1 MNNAEEYF
9 KSLERAKLRYTY
21 KLSQDQKKAIYN
33 AYLLAGLQLI
43 NKYNKSKEGT
53 ATRAYYR
60 DYIQQI
66 AHDLTNIINDYSY
79 KIAENELKAQ
89 NTFME
94 IAESVAKLDPKGL
107 ETPLKNIIGNSA
119 KENMEIIA
127 KGNIYKDG
135 KGLSER
141 IWGIAIQSSKDIQ
154 GVILAGMAQGMGS
167 VEMSKLLED
176 YVNPSKRKYWDKEK
190 LKEKLGPG
198 YSAWNKNMEYNAY
211 RLAQTTLSH
220 VATLSMKSAKK
231 VNPYMKRIQWH
242 SIHADGRTCQQC
254 IDRDKQIYTVEKL
267 PFDHPNGLCY
277 MTYVMDKSLEDI
289 AKELKGWVNGEPNKT
304 MDKWAKDLVKS
315 DDKLKKVDDVKKALK
330 PSEKKQAKK
339 TSEKTQ
345 EEKPKKEIEFNLDG
359 YDKEA
364 QKLIKDTINEL
375 ASKYNTRLISVSK
388 NPKAPKKP
396 GEKGHVDMAFQM
408 HLNSTKKHVVVHEFA
423 HTLSMTTTEKV
434 GLTNDKQFWKE
445 ISKLFTQ
452 YKKDASKHPKKS
464 MSMYSFEDKDEFMA
478 EGFTLA
484 IMNKINVLGESY
496 GDDVEY
502 PNKVLAIVDK
512 YFKKK
517 DIPTTTT
524 ETKSDFEA
532 VIGDRYNLLT
542 ETANKWIDELSF
554 REKNSIGTYTTSSYE
569 PINNGLRGI
578 IKKTDTWK
586 EKYSNHIERISNA
599 LQKSEAPMDM
609 MVYRGSGSDC
619 LKNMLDIETLDTFK
633 NMSDNTKKVEL
644 LEKNIV
650 GSVLCDEGFMSTS
663 VDKNAAFNYDIKL
676 EIKIEKGTKGG
687 GFIKSLSAYDKEEEY
702 LLDKGTHLLIE
713 GVRPGQRDEVIIEAR
728 VRTE

>member
-1 MNNAEEYF
+1 MG
-9 KSLERAKLRYTY
+9 
-21 KLSQDQKKAIYN
+21 
-33 AYLLAGLQLI
+33 GL
-43 NKYNKSKEGT
+43 T
-53 ATRAYYR
+53 
-60 DYIQQI
+60 
-66 AHDLTNIINDYSY
+66 
-79 KIAENELKAQ
+79 
-89 NTFME
+89 
-94 IAESVAKLDPKGL
+94 PKGL

-119 KENMEIIA
+119 KENMGIIA

-141 IWGIAIQSSKDIQ
+141 IWGVAIQSSKDIQ

-242 SIHADGRTCQQC
+242 SIRADGRTCQQC
-254 IDRDKQIYTVEKL
+254 IDRDKQIYTAEKL

-304 MDKWAKDLVKS
+304 MDKWAKDLVKA

-330 PSEKKQAKK
+330 PSEEKQAKK
-339 TSEKTQ
+339 PSE
-345 EEKPKKEIEFNLDG
+345 EPKKEIEFNLDG
-359 YDKEA
+359 YPEDA
-364 QKLIKDTINEL
+364 QKMIKDTINEL
-375 ASKYNTRLISVSK
+375 ASKYKTRLISVSK

-396 GEKGHVDMAFQM
+396 GEKGHVDVAFQM
-408 HLNSTKKHVVVHEFA
+408 YLNSTQKHVVVHEFA
-423 HTLSMTTTEKV
+423 HTLSMTTTDKL
-434 GLTNDKQFWKE
+434 GLTDDKKFWKE
-445 ISKLFTQ
+445 MTKLFNK
-452 YKKDASKHPKKS
+452 YKKDASKNFKKS
-464 MSMYSFEDKDEFMA
+464 MSMYSFEDVDEFMA
-478 EGFTLA
+478 EGFTKA

-502 PNKVLAIVDK
+502 PNKVLEIVDK
-512 YFKKK
+512 YFKKET
-517 DIPTTTT
+517 PTPI
-524 ETKSDFEA
+524 TKISNPYEE

-542 ETANKWIDELSF
+542 KTANDWIDELTF
-554 REKNSIGTYTTSSYE
+554 REKRAIATYTGSDYSS
-569 PINNGLRGI
+569 INNALRGI
-578 IKKTDTWK
+578 EKKTDSWK
-586 EKYSNHIERISNA
+586 EKYSKCVENISNA

-609 MVYRGSGSDC
+609 LVYRGSGTEC
-619 LKNMLDIETLDTFK
+619 LKNMMDKETYNTLLNTR
-633 NMSDNTKKVEL
+633 DNDKKTEL
-644 LEKNIV
+644 LKKNIV
-650 GSVLCDEGFMSTS
+650 GSILQDEGSMSTT
-663 VDKNAAFNYDIKL
+663 VNKNSAFSGDLRL
-676 EIKIEKGTKGG
+676 EIKIDKGTKGG
-687 GFIKSLSAYDKEEEY
+687 GFVKSISAYTNEEEY

-713 GVRPGQRDEVIIEAR
+713 GVRTGEKGEVIIEAK

>member
-1 MNNAEEYF
+1 MSNAEDYF
-9 KSLERAKLRYTY
+9 KSLEKAKLKYTY
-21 KLSQDQKKAIYN
+21 KLSKDQQKAIYN
-33 AYLLAGLQLI
+33 AYIVAGLNLI
-43 NKYNKSKEGT
+43 KKYNKTKEGT

-66 AHDLTNIINDYSY
+66 AQDLTDIINEYSY
-79 KIAENELKAQ
+79 KAAENELKAQ

-94 IAESVAKLDPKGL
+94 IAESVGGLTPKGL

-119 KENMEIIA
+119 KENMDIIA

-141 IWGIAIQSSKDIQ
+141 IWGVAIQSSKDIQ

-304 MDKWAKDLVKS
+304 MDKWAKDLVKA

-330 PSEKKQAKK
+330 PSEEKQAKK
-339 TSEKTQ
+339 PSE
-345 EEKPKKEIEFNLDG
+345 EPKKEIEFNLDG
-359 YDKEA
+359 YPEDA
-364 QKLIKDTINEL
+364 QKMIKDTINEL
-375 ASKYNTRLISVSK
+375 ASKYKTRLISVSK

-396 GEKGHVDMAFQM
+396 GEKGHVDVAFQM
-408 HLNSTKKHVVVHEFA
+408 YLNSTQKHVVVHEFA
-423 HTLSMTTTEKV
+423 HTLSMTTTDKL
-434 GLTNDKQFWKE
+434 GLTDDKKFWKE
-445 ISKLFTQ
+445 MTKLFNK
-452 YKKDASKHPKKS
+452 YKKDASKNFKKS
-464 MSMYSFEDKDEFMA
+464 MSMYSFEDVDEFMA
-478 EGFTLA
+478 EGFTKA

-502 PNKVLAIVDK
+502 PNKVLEIVDK
-512 YFKKK
+512 YFKKET
-517 DIPTTTT
+517 PTPI
-524 ETKSDFEA
+524 TKISNPYEE

-542 ETANKWIDELSF
+542 KTANDWIDELTF
-554 REKNSIGTYTTSSYE
+554 REKRAIATYTGSDYSS
-569 PINNGLRGI
+569 INNALRGI
-578 IKKTDTWK
+578 EKKTDSWK
-586 EKYSNHIERISNA
+586 EKYSKCVENISNA

-609 MVYRGSGSDC
+609 LVYRGSGTEC
-619 LKNMLDIETLDTFK
+619 LKNMMDKETYNTLLNTR
-633 NMSDNTKKVEL
+633 DNNKKTEL
-644 LEKNIV
+644 LQKNIV
-650 GSVLCDEGFMSTS
+650 GSILQDEGFMSTS
-663 VDKNAAFNYDIKL
+663 VNKNSAFSGDLRL
-676 EIKIEKGTKGG
+676 EIKIDKGTKGG
-687 GFIKSLSAYDKEEEY
+687 GFVKSISAYTNEEEY

-713 GVRPGQRDEVIIEAR
+713 GVRTGEKGEVIIEAK

>member
-1 MNNAEEYF
+1 MSNAEDYF
-9 KSLERAKLRYTY
+9 KSLEKAKLKYTY
-21 KLSQDQKKAIYN
+21 KLSKDQQKAIYN
-33 AYLLAGLQLI
+33 AYLVAGLNLI
-43 NKYNKSKEGT
+43 KKYNKTKEGT
-53 ATRAYYR
+53 TTRAYYR

-66 AHDLTNIINDYSY
+66 AQDLTDIINEYSY
-79 KIAENELKAQ
+79 KAAENELKAQ

-94 IAESVAKLDPKGL
+94 IAESVGGLTPKGL

-119 KENMEIIA
+119 KENMGIIA

-141 IWGIAIQSSKDIQ
+141 IWGVAIQSSKDIQ

-167 VEMSKLLED
+167 VEMSKLLEE
-176 YVNPSKRKYWDKEK
+176 YVNPSKRKYWDKDK
-190 LKEKLGPG
+190 IKEKLGPG

-304 MDKWAKDLVKS
+304 MDKWAKDLVKA

-330 PSEKKQAKK
+330 PSEEKQAKK
-339 TSEKTQ
+339 PSE
-345 EEKPKKEIEFNLDG
+345 EPKKEIEFNLDG
-359 YDKEA
+359 YPEDA
-364 QKLIKDTINEL
+364 QKMIKDTINEL
-375 ASKYNTRLISVSK
+375 ASKYKTRLISVSK

-396 GEKGHVDMAFQM
+396 GEKGHVDVAFQM
-408 HLNSTKKHVVVHEFA
+408 YLNSTQKHVVVHEFA
-423 HTLSMTTTEKV
+423 HTLSMTTTDKL
-434 GLTNDKQFWKE
+434 GLTDDKKFWKE
-445 ISKLFTQ
+445 MTKLFNK
-452 YKKDASKHPKKS
+452 YKKDASKNFKKS
-464 MSMYSFEDKDEFMA
+464 MSMYSFEDVDEFMA
-478 EGFTLA
+478 EGFTKA

-502 PNKVLAIVDK
+502 PNKVLEIVDK
-512 YFKKK
+512 YFKKET
-517 DIPTTTT
+517 PTPI
-524 ETKSDFEA
+524 TKISNPYEE

-542 ETANKWIDELSF
+542 KTANDWIDELTF
-554 REKNSIGTYTTSSYE
+554 REKRAIATYTGSDYSS
-569 PINNGLRGI
+569 INNALRGI
-578 IKKTDTWK
+578 EKKTDSWK
-586 EKYSNHIERISNA
+586 EKYSKCVENISNA

-609 MVYRGSGSDC
+609 LVYRGSGTEC
-619 LKNMLDIETLDTFK
+619 LKNMMDKETYNTLLNTR
-633 NMSDNTKKVEL
+633 DNDKKTEL
-644 LEKNIV
+644 LKKNIV
-650 GSVLCDEGFMSTS
+650 GSILQDEGFMSTS
-663 VDKNAAFNYDIKL
+663 VNKNSAFSGDLRL
-676 EIKIEKGTKGG
+676 EIKIDKGTRGG
-687 GFIKSLSAYDKEEEY
+687 GFVKSISAYTNEEEY

-713 GVRPGQRDEVIIEAR
+713 GVRTGEKGEVIIEAK

>member
-1 MNNAEEYF
+1 MSNAEDYF
-9 KSLERAKLRYTY
+9 KSLEKAKLKYTY
-21 KLSQDQKKAIYN
+21 KLSKDQQKAIYN
-33 AYLLAGLQLI
+33 AYLVAGLNLI
-43 NKYNKSKEGT
+43 KKYNKTKEGT

-66 AHDLTNIINDYSY
+66 AQDLTDIINEYSY
-79 KIAENELKAQ
+79 KAAENELKAQ

-94 IAESVAKLDPKGL
+94 IAESVGGLTPKGL

-119 KENMEIIA
+119 KENMDIIA

-141 IWGIAIQSSKDIQ
+141 IWGVAIQSSKDIQ

-167 VEMSKLLED
+167 VEMSKLLEE

-304 MDKWAKDLVKS
+304 MDKWAKDLVKA

-330 PSEKKQAKK
+330 PSEEKQAKK
-339 TSEKTQ
+339 PSE
-345 EEKPKKEIEFNLDG
+345 EPKKEIEFNLDG
-359 YDKEA
+359 YPEDA
-364 QKLIKDTINEL
+364 QKMIKDTINEL
-375 ASKYNTRLISVSK
+375 ASKYKTRLISVPK
-388 NPKAPKKP
+388 NPKAPKNP
-396 GEKGHVDMAFQM
+396 GEKGHVDVAFQM
-408 HLNSTKKHVVVHEFA
+408 YLNSTQKHVVVHEFA
-423 HTLSMTTTEKV
+423 HTLSMTTTDKL
-434 GLTNDKQFWKE
+434 GLTDDKKFWKE
-445 ISKLFTQ
+445 MTKLFNK
-452 YKKDASKHPKKS
+452 YKKDASKNFKKS
-464 MSMYSFEDKDEFMA
+464 MSMYSFEDVDEFMA
-478 EGFTLA
+478 EGFTKA

-502 PNKVLAIVDK
+502 PNKVLEIVDK
-512 YFKKK
+512 YFKKET
-517 DIPTTTT
+517 PTPI
-524 ETKSDFEA
+524 TKISNPYEE

-542 ETANKWIDELSF
+542 KTANDWIDELTF
-554 REKNSIGTYTTSSYE
+554 REKRAIATYTGSDYSS
-569 PINNGLRGI
+569 INNALRGI
-578 IKKTDTWK
+578 EKKTDSWK
-586 EKYSNHIERISNA
+586 EKYSKCVENISNA

-609 MVYRGSGSDC
+609 LVYRGSGTEC
-619 LKNMLDIETLDTFK
+619 LKNMMDKETYNTLLNTR
-633 NMSDNTKKVEL
+633 DNDKKTEL
-644 LEKNIV
+644 LKKNIV
-650 GSVLCDEGFMSTS
+650 GSILQDEGFMSTS
-663 VDKNAAFNYDIKL
+663 VNKNSAFSGDLRL
-676 EIKIEKGTKGG
+676 EIKIDKGTRGG
-687 GFIKSLSAYDKEEEY
+687 GFVKSISAYTNEEEY

-713 GVRPGQRDEVIIEAR
+713 GVRTGEKGEVIIEAK